1 MSIHRCTRCP
11 YFSHSHWLLQE
22 HEVNQHVQDIK
33 IDPNNPKAPTTVR
46 FGPNIAKA
54 PTSIHVSH
62 NKPVQHGYGVD
73 DDVDMNSD
81 TESDAED
88 ENERD
93 TRDESESDTE
103 DQDLLEIIN
112 DIKATFNYSLQ
123 LRKKFREKIEDME
136 EYESEEWKKILKS
149 YAQLEASVKDEI
161 EGLDS
166 VDKGE
171 DEEEEDEGEDE
182 KEEGEDEE
190 EEEEEDKEEGEDEG
204 KASTKE
210 DFWDFIK
217 ELKHALNET
226 DLKMVEKYFD
236 REVEKKMDSKI
247 VEDDEGIE
255 DGKMVIEKVDELK
268 DDFHEH
274 GSDCFKH
281 CSEEKIHCL
290 ATAVN
295 SLLRSGST
303 VMNRQKA
310 KFIREL
316 MMPYHETVRKIGNP
330 KVSTHEKRK
339 LLQKAQVGEGVL
351 ESVSK
356 YLE

>member
-1 MSIHRCTRCP
+1 MYKCTRCP
-11 YFSHSHWLLQE
+11 YSTASHWLLRE
-22 HEVNQHVQDIK
+22 HELNRHVHDIK
-33 IDPNNPKAPTTVR
+33 IDPNNPKAPTTVS
-46 FGPNIAKA
+46 FGPDVAKA

-62 NKPVQHGYGVD
+62 SVQRGYGV

-81 TESDAED
+81 TESEG
-88 ENERD
+88 ESERD
-93 TRDESESDTE
+93 TEDESDTE
-103 DQDLLEIIN
+103 DLFNENQDLLEIIN
-112 DIKATFNYSLQ
+112 DIKSTFNYGLH
-123 LRKKFREKIEDME
+123 LRKKFREKIENME
-136 EYESEEWKKILKS
+136 EYDQDEWKEILKS
-149 YAQLEASVKDEI
+149 YAKLEASVKDEI

-166 VDKGE
+166 TDKGE
-171 DEEEEDEGEDE
+171 EDDVEEEDEGNDAE
-182 KEEGEDEE
+182 
-190 EEEEEDKEEGEDEG
+190 
-204 KASTKE
+204 KE

-217 ELKHALNET
+217 EFRHALNEK
-226 DLKMVEKYFD
+226 DLKMIEKYFD
-236 REVEKKMDSKI
+236 KEAEKKMDSKI
-247 VEDDEGIE
+247 VEEDEGVE
-255 DGKMVIEKVDELK
+255 DVKTAIEKVDELK

-290 ATAVN
+290 AATVN

-303 VMNRQKA
+303 VMNPQKA
-310 KFIREL
+310 KFFREL
-316 MMPYHETVRKIGNP
+316 MLPYHETVRKIGNP

>member
-1 MSIHRCTRCP
+1 MSIFKCNRCP
-11 YFSHSHWLLQE
+11 YSTASQWLLKE
-22 HEVNQHVQDIK
+22 HEFTDHAQNIK
-33 IDPNNPKAPTTVR
+33 IDPNSSKAPTTVS
-46 FGPNIAKA
+46 FGPNVAKA

-62 NKPVQHGYGVD
+62 SVQRGYGVD

-81 TESDAED
+81 TESEG
-88 ENERD
+88 ESERD
-93 TRDESESDTE
+93 TEDESDTE
-103 DQDLLEIIN
+103 DLFNENQDLLEIIN
-112 DIKATFNYSLQ
+112 DIKSTFNYGLH
-123 LRKKFREKIEDME
+123 LRKKFREKIENME
-136 EYESEEWKKILKS
+136 EYDQDEWKKILKS
-149 YAQLEASVKDEI
+149 YAKLEAGVKDEN
-161 EGLDS
+161 EGLDNA
-166 VDKGE
+166 DKGEEEDGNEDDKEGE
-171 DEEEEDEGEDE
+171 DEEEEDEGEQ
-182 KEEGEDEE
+182 EEGEDKGN
-190 EEEEEDKEEGEDEG
+190 D
-204 KASTKE
+204 ATKE

-217 ELKHALNET
+217 EFKHALNEK

-236 REVEKKMDSKI
+236 REAEKKIESKI

-268 DDFHEH
+268 DDFNEL
-274 GSDCFKH
+274 GSDCFNH

-295 SLLRSGST
+295 SMLRSGST

-351 ESVSK
+351 ESVTK
-356 YLE
+356 YME

>member
-1 MSIHRCTRCP
+1 MSIYKCNRCP
-11 YFSHSHWLLQE
+11 YTTASHFLLKE
-22 HEVNQHVQDIK
+22 HEFSTHVQNIK
-33 IDPNNPKAPTTVR
+33 IDPNSPRAPTSVS
-46 FGPNIAKA
+46 FGPDVVKA

-62 NKPVQHGYGVD
+62 SEAVQRGYGV

-88 ENERD
+88 ENEKD
-93 TRDESESDTE
+93 TEDESESDTE

-112 DIKATFNYSLQ
+112 DIKSTFNYSLQ

-136 EYESEEWKKILKS
+136 EYEQEEWKKILKS
-149 YAQLEASVKDEI
+149 YAKLEASVKDEI

-171 DEEEEDEGEDE
+171 
-182 KEEGEDEE
+182 
-190 EEEEEDKEEGEDEG
+190 EEEEEDKEEGDDEEDEGEEGEDEG
-204 KASTKE
+204 KDDQTEKE

-217 ELKHALNET
+217 EFKHALNGK

-236 REVEKKMDSKI
+236 KEAEKTEESKN

-268 DDFHEH
+268 DDFDKH

-281 CSEEKIHCL
+281 CSKEKIHCL

-316 MMPYHETVRKIGNP
+316 MMPYHETVRKIANP

-351 ESVSK
+351 NSVTK
-356 YLE
+356 YLS

>member
-1 MSIHRCTRCP
+1 MYKCTRCP
-11 YFSHSHWLLQE
+11 YSTASHWLLRE
-22 HEVNQHVQDIK
+22 HELNQHVNDFK
-33 IDPNNPKAPTTVR
+33 IDPKNPKAPTTVS
-46 FGPNIAKA
+46 FGPDVAKA

-62 NKPVQHGYGVD
+62 SVQRGYGV

-81 TESDAED
+81 TESEG
-88 ENERD
+88 ESERD
-93 TRDESESDTE
+93 TEDESDTE
-103 DQDLLEIIN
+103 DLFNENQDLLEIIN
-112 DIKATFNYSLQ
+112 DIKSTFNYGLH
-123 LRKKFREKIEDME
+123 LRKKFREKIENME
-136 EYESEEWKKILKS
+136 EYDQDEWKEILKS
-149 YAQLEASVKDEI
+149 YAKLEASVKDEI

-166 VDKGE
+166 TDKGE
-171 DEEEEDEGEDE
+171 EDDVEEEDEGNDAE
-182 KEEGEDEE
+182 
-190 EEEEEDKEEGEDEG
+190 
-204 KASTKE
+204 KE

-217 ELKHALNET
+217 EFRHALNEK
-226 DLKMVEKYFD
+226 DLKMIEKYFD
-236 REVEKKMDSKI
+236 KEAEKKMDSKI
-247 VEDDEGIE
+247 VEEDEGVE
-255 DGKMVIEKVDELK
+255 DVKTAIEKVDELK

-290 ATAVN
+290 AATVN

-303 VMNRQKA
+303 VMNPQKA
-310 KFIREL
+310 KFFREL
-316 MMPYHETVRKIGNP
+316 MLPYHETVRKIGNP

>member
-1 MSIHRCTRCP
+1 MSIFKCNRCP
-11 YFSHSHWLLQE
+11 YSTASQWLLKE
-22 HEVNQHVQDIK
+22 HEFTDHAQNIK
-33 IDPNNPKAPTTVR
+33 IDPNSSKAPTTVS
-46 FGPNIAKA
+46 FGPNVAKA

-62 NKPVQHGYGVD
+62 SVQRGYGV

-81 TESDAED
+81 TESDTED
-88 ENERD
+88 ESERETED
-93 TRDESESDTE
+93 ESDTE
-103 DQDLLEIIN
+103 DLFNENQDLLEIIN
-112 DIKATFNYSLQ
+112 DIKSTFNYGLH
-123 LRKKFREKIEDME
+123 LRKKFREKIENME
-136 EYESEEWKKILKS
+136 EYDQDEWKEILKS
-149 YAQLEASVKDEI
+149 YAKLEASVKDEI

-166 VDKGE
+166 TDKGE
-171 DEEEEDEGEDE
+171 EDDVEEEDEGNDAE
-182 KEEGEDEE
+182 
-190 EEEEEDKEEGEDEG
+190 
-204 KASTKE
+204 KE

-217 ELKHALNET
+217 EFKHALNEK
-226 DLKMVEKYFD
+226 DLKRVEKYFD
-236 REVEKKMDSKI
+236 REAEKSIESKI

-255 DGKMVIEKVDELK
+255 DGKMVMEKVDELK
-268 DDFHEH
+268 DDFNEL
-274 GSDCFKH
+274 GSDCFNH

-295 SLLRSGST
+295 SMLRSGST

-351 ESVSK
+351 ESVTK
-356 YLE
+356 YME

>member
-1 MSIHRCTRCP
+1 MSIYKCNRCP
-11 YFSHSHWLLQE
+11 YTTASHFLLKE
-22 HEVNQHVQDIK
+22 HEFSTHVQNIK
-33 IDPNNPKAPTTVR
+33 IDPNSPRAPTSVS
-46 FGPNIAKA
+46 FGPDVVKA

-62 NKPVQHGYGVD
+62 SEAVQHGYGV

-81 TESDAED
+81 TESDTED
-88 ENERD
+88 ESERD
-93 TRDESESDTE
+93 TEDESENDTE
-103 DQDLLEIIN
+103 DHDLLEIIN
-112 DIKATFNYSLQ
+112 DIKSTFNYSLQ

-136 EYESEEWKKILKS
+136 EYEQEEWKKILKS
-149 YAQLEASVKDEI
+149 YAKLEASVKDEI

-166 VDKGE
+166 ADKG
-171 DEEEEDEGEDE
+171 
-182 KEEGEDEE
+182 
-190 EEEEEDKEEGEDEG
+190 EEEEDKEEGDDEEEN
-204 KASTKE
+204 STKE

-217 ELKHALNET
+217 EFKHALNEE
-226 DLKMVEKYFD
+226 DLKRVETYFD
-236 REVEKKMDSKI
+236 KEAEKTEESKI

-268 DDFHEH
+268 DDFNEL
-274 GSDCFKH
+274 GSDCFNH

-295 SLLRSGST
+295 SMLRSGST

-351 ESVSK
+351 ESVTK
-356 YLE
+356 YME